1 MSELSAAAA
10 AALGVPE
17 PIVLRS
23 AAARATETG
32 MSVDDIL
39 SAWAG
44 GGSVATPAPAEPAA
58 EPAQAAEQTTEVE
71 VETTTAPAETPPSEP
86 AETPAAR
93 PGTVTRSPVPA
104 EVTAAQAANLPEVI
118 TVPTAGIRERMN
130 LSIPRW
136 LAALMLIIPAFALFA
151 LGGSATGACGDA
163 TELTTDVI
171 TGEIVNCDGTEFTGS
186 GAGGGGSDFVA
197 QGGALYAAAPGNCQ
211 GCHAANGQGSG
222 SIPGLTGVLT
232 TFGACEDQI
241 EWVTLGSQGFR
252 DAGRST
258 YGDSDKPVN
267 GGMPAFGGTLTPE
280 QLASVVVFERVR
292 FGGVEPAQALSD
304 CGLGA
309 TEGDEPGEGGA
320 PGEESPEGETP
331 GGEPPAEGEEV
342 TSTTVGG

>member
-1 MSELSAAAA
+1 
-10 AALGVPE
+10 
-17 PIVLRS
+17 
-23 AAARATETG
+23 
-32 MSVDDIL
+32 
-39 SAWAG
+39 
-44 GGSVATPAPAEPAA
+44 
-58 EPAQAAEQTTEVE
+58 
-71 VETTTAPAETPPSEP
+71 
-86 AETPAAR
+86 
-93 PGTVTRSPVPA
+93 
-104 EVTAAQAANLPEVI
+104 
-118 TVPTAGIRERMN
+118 MN

-136 LAALMLIIPAFALFA
+136 LAAVMLIIPAFALFA
-151 LGGSATGACGDA
+151 LGGSATGVCGDA

-171 TGEIVNCDGTEFTGS
+171 TGEIVNCDGTDFTGS

-252 DAGRST
+252 DAGRNT

-292 FGGVEPAQALSD
+292 FGGVDPAQALSD
-304 CGLGA
+304 CGLGP
-309 TEGDEPGEGGA
+309 TEGEEPGEGGA
-320 PGEESPEGETP
+320 PGEESPEGEAP
-331 GGEPPAEGEEV
+331 GGEPPADGEET